1 MTAWNGLVEKGGLQA
16 GDTVLVQ
23 GTGGV
28 SVFALQI
35 AGMFGARV
43 IVTSSSYEKLARAM
57 KLGASDGVNYRE
69 DEDWDQRVLELTGG
83 RGADHVVEVGGPD
96 TLGRSLNAVRAGG
109 NVAMIGVLTGV
120 AGNVPTGS
128 ILMKA
133 VGVRGV
139 NVGSRRMFE
148 DLNRALSLNPAV
160 RPVVDREFR
169 FEELPDALRHLKG
182 GAHFG
187 KIVLAS

>member
-1 MTAWNGLVEKGGLQA
+1 MSHDGQEEQPPILDNSDPKEIATKNPATSEG
-16 GDTVLVQ
+16 
-23 GTGGV
+23 
-28 SVFALQI
+28 SAL
-35 AGMFGARV
+35 
-43 IVTSSSYEKLARAM
+43 
-57 KLGASDGVNYRE
+57 
-69 DEDWDQRVLELTGG
+69 
-83 RGADHVVEVGGPD
+83 
-96 TLGRSLNAVRAGG
+96 RAGG
-109 NVAMIGVLTGV
+109 NVAVIGVLTGA
-120 AGNVPTGS
+120 AGNVPTAS

-187 KIVLAS
+187 KVVLAA